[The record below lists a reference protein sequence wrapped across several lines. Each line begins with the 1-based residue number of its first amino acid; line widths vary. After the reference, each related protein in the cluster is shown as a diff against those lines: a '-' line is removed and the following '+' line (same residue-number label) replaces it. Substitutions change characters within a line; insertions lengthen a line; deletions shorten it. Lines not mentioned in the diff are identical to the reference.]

1 VGSSGIAVIT
11 KATKSY
17 SKEEVLK
24 LLDPIVAEWFS
35 KFPDITPPQRYA
47 IVHIYEGKNVLIAS
61 PTGSGK
67 TLAAFI
73 SIISELF
80 KMARRG
86 ELEDSVYC
94 VYVSPLRS
102 LNYDIYKNLK
112 KPLEEI
118 KELARSKGVEV
129 GDIRVAVRTGD
140 TTQSERASMLRRPPH
155 ILITTPESLAIILCA
170 PKFRLKLKTVK
181 WVIVDEIHELCSS
194 KRGVHLTLSLE
205 RLQELVGKPFTR
217 IGLSAT
223 IHPLETVAEFLVGY
237 NDDGSPRDCVIV
249 DTRFVKAI
257 DLKVVCPVNDLV
269 HTPASVTTEKMYKLL
284 KKLIRS
290 HTTTLVFTN
299 TRSGTERV
307 VYHLSKLKVV
317 DGDELAAHHSS
328 LSRDIRRSVED
339 KLKEGKMRAV
349 VCSTSLELGIDIGYI
364 DLVAQI
370 GSPKSISRCLQRV
383 GRSGHALDKVS
394 KGMLIG
400 LEMDDLVEDAVM
412 VSEAYKGRLDR
423 VYIPENAL
431 DVLAQHVVGM
441 ALEKKWRVHEAYKL
455 IKRSY
460 CYRNLPYSKFES
472 ILRYLSG
479 RYSTLEVYRVY
490 GKIWY
495 DEKEGVFGRRGPLLR
510 LIYSTNIGTIPDE
523 VAVKVFTLDGR
534 WVGMIE
540 EEFLERLSPGDVFI
554 LGGKP
559 YEFRYAIGLRAYVT
573 PKEGVKPTVPSW
585 FSEMLPLSF
594 DLGEAIGRFREEM
607 FRLVEEEPKSK
618 VIKHLMEEYRCDRKA
633 ANSIYTYFSVE
644 SKFLDML
651 GVDVKPNNR
660 VILVED
666 YIDMEGRQNII
677 FHCVFGRRVN
687 DALSRAYAYALMRML
702 GVNVA
707 VTVGD
712 TGFMLTLPRRML
724 RDIEELL
731 DKVNS
736 GNVRRLLREAVKYTE
751 MVRRRFRHCA
761 TRALMILRNYKG
773 REVKVSRQ
781 IFNAQLLM
789 DVVEDI
795 EGFPV
800 LEETYREVLED
811 LMDVKTAELVLREV
825 EMGLRRFYVMPTY
838 DLPSPF
844 AHGLIL
850 QGLSDVILMDDR
862 RALLQQLYDQVVE
875 RVKSRAQQVSA

>member
-1 VGSSGIAVIT
+1 MIT

>member
-1 VGSSGIAVIT
+1 MIIRAD
-11 KATKSY
+11 KSF

-24 LLDPIVAEWFS
+24 LLDPIVAKWFS
-35 KFPDITPPQRYA
+35 RFPDITPPQRYA
-47 IVHIYEGKNVLIAS
+47 IAHIYEGKNVLIAS

-80 KMARRG
+80 KMSRNG
-86 ELEDSVYC
+86 ELQDSVYC

-118 KELARSKGVEV
+118 QELAKSEGINV
-129 GDIRVAVRTGD
+129 GEIRVAVRTGD
-140 TTQSERASMLRRPPH
+140 TTQSERASMLRKPPH

-170 PKFRLKLKTVK
+170 PKFRQKLKTVK

-205 RLQELVGKPFTR
+205 RLQELVGRPFVR

-223 IHPLETVAEFLVGY
+223 IHPLETVAEFLVGC
-237 NDDGSPRDCVIV
+237 NDDGTPRDCVVV
-249 DTRFVKAI
+249 DTRFVKSI
-257 DLKVVCPVNDLV
+257 DLRVTCPVDDLV
-269 HTPASVTTEKMYKLL
+269 HTPASITSEKMYRAL

-328 LSRDIRRSVED
+328 LSREIRRNVED
-339 KLKEGKMRAV
+339 RLKEGKMKAV

-364 DLVAQI
+364 DLVVQI
-370 GSPKSISRCLQRV
+370 GSPKSISRCLQRI

-394 KGMLIG
+394 KGILIG

-412 VSEAYKGRLDR
+412 VSEAYKGKLDR
-423 VYIPENAL
+423 VYIPENCL

-441 ALEKKWRVHEAYKL
+441 ALERKWSVKEAYKL
-455 IKRSY
+455 VKRSF
-460 CYRNLPYSKFES
+460 CYKNLSYESFES
-472 ILRYLSG
+472 ILKYLSG
-479 RYSTLEVYRVY
+479 WYSTLEVYKVY
-490 GKIWY
+490 GKIWC
-495 DEKEGVFGRRGPLLR
+495 DDKEGVFGRRGPLLR
-510 LIYSTNIGTIPDE
+510 LIYSTNVGTIPDE

-534 WVGMIE
+534 WVGSIE
-540 EEFLERLSPGDVFI
+540 EEFLERLSPGDIFI

-559 YEFRYAIGLRAYVT
+559 YEFRYAVGLRAYVT

-594 DLGEAIGRFREEM
+594 DLGEAIGKFREEM
-607 FRLVEEEPKSK
+607 FKLVEEESK
-618 VIKHLMEEYRCDRKA
+618 TKVVKYLMVEYRCDRKA
-633 ANSIYTYFSVE
+633 ANSIYMYFASML
-644 SKFLDML
+644 SFLKML
-651 GVDVKPNNR
+651 GIKARPNNK
-660 VILVED
+660 VILVENYLD
-666 YIDMEGRQNII
+666 PEGRQNII

-687 DALSRAYAYALMRML
+687 DALSRAYAYALMKML

-712 TGFMLTLPRRML
+712 TGFILTLPRRLL
-724 RDIEELL
+724 RDVNVLL
-731 DKVNS
+731 NAVSHDNL
-736 GNVRRLLREAVKYTE
+736 RRLLRDAVKHTE
-751 MVRRRFRHCA
+751 MVKRRFRHCA
-761 TRALMILRNYKG
+761 TRSFMILRNYKG

-781 IFNAQLLM
+781 IINAQILM

-811 LMDVKTAELVLREV
+811 LMDVKTAENVLKEI
-825 EMGLRRFYVMPTY
+825 EMGLRNFYVMPIY

-844 AHGLIL
+844 AHGLVL
-850 QGLSDVILMDDR
+850 QGLSDVVLMDDR
-862 RALLQQLYDQVVE
+862 RALLQHLYDQVIE
-875 RVKSRAQQVSA
+875 RVQRSLSINS

>member
-1 VGSSGIAVIT
+1 MIT

-118 KELARSKGVEV
+118 KELAKSKGVEV

-460 CYRNLPYSKFES
+460 CYRNLPYNKFES

>member
-1 VGSSGIAVIT
+1 MIT

-460 CYRNLPYSKFES
+460 CYRNLPYNKFES

>member
-460 CYRNLPYSKFES
+460 CYRNLPYNKFES

-651 GVDVKPNNR
+651 GVDVRPNNR